1 MGSPQIEGG
10 SQLAAIIV
18 AGNLEVFNWICIC
31 HSWSFFWQH
40 VLGLIVQPI
49 ELTIEVF

>member
-18 AGNLEVFNWICIC
+18 AGNLEVFNWIYIY

-40 VLGLIVQPI
+40 VLGQIVQPI